1 MVNENNQEKYVM
13 YEGRLIPKS
22 VLKEVRK
29 GLMQGGQ
36 QEVTYELDN
45 EKILNAML
53 EFSGLDNSR

>member
-1 MVNENNQEKYVM
+1 M
-13 YEGRLIPKS
+13 YEGRLVPKS

-45 EKILNAML
+45 EKILNVML